1 MNILITGAAGF
12 VGRRLV
18 ALLARARHD
27 VLAVVH
33 RPPDEEHRGFFDH
46 PSVTISQL
54 DLAKADLGLLGGR
67 RFDAVIALAQSQ
79 YFRDF
84 PERADDIF
92 AVNVAAHLK
101 LLEWSRSRG
110 VKRFIYASSGG
121 IYGSSARVGV
131 AETELLAVDSPLG
144 FYLGSKLCA
153 EVIFQ
158 NYRHYFE
165 TAAILRPFF
174 IYGPGQR
181 ADMLIPRLIRAVR
194 EGISIHLQG
203 TDGLRVNPIYVDDA
217 AAAFAAALELRGCQ
231 VINVA
236 GPETASLRDI
246 GERVGRLLRRAPVF
260 EEAPGAPSDYVAN
273 IDAARALLGAPR
285 TFLDAGLAQAIQA
298 GTPR

>member
-1 MNILITGAAGF
+1 MNILLTGAGGF

-18 ALLARARHD
+18 ALLARARHE

-33 RPPDEEHRGFFDH
+33 RPPHEEHREFFDY
-46 PSVTISQL
+46 PTVTVRQL
-54 DLAKADLGLLGGR
+54 DLAEGDLGLLGR

-153 EVIFQ
+153 EVVFQ

-181 ADMLIPRLIRAVR
+181 SDMLIPRLIHAVR
-194 EGISIHLQG
+194 EGTPIRLQG

-236 GPETASLRDI
+236 GPETATLRDI
-246 GERVGRLLRRAPVF
+246 GERIGRLLRRAPVF

-285 TFLDAGLAQAIQA
+285 TFLDAGLERAIHA
-298 GTPR
+298 GNPG